1 MQKAR
6 VLGYLVG
13 IIVVLLAAVL
23 LAVRVWVDPNNYKGN
38 IAAMV
43 KESTGRDLQL
53 PGDIK
58 LLVFPRVALEVGPA
72 RLTNLPGFGDEPFL
86 AFSHAT
92 FRVKLLP
99 LLRRR
104 LAVSRIELD
113 GLDVRLRRNA
123 DGRGNWQDA
132 PASASSSPTGAGAT
146 RTRQSFASFANLNI
160 HDGRVSYEDIS
171 VEHLNLET
179 GSAALPGDIPVSTT
193 FDVHRADPSVK
204 ISVNAR
210 FDVSAASTVQQV
222 RLAAVTL
229 NGTLSRPRGDRPIA
243 WELSAPALAAN
254 LAEPSVQAA
263 AFALSYSAAHLAGS
277 ATAAKIGEELSLKGS
292 LTLAPL
298 LLREFAPRVGISI
311 PNTLDP
317 KAWSQLSG
325 GTDFEYALQAWTF
338 DNLRVAL
345 DDSQLQ
351 GSLKYSVAEIPT
363 LKFDLG
369 VDHIDLDR
377 YRSPKGSVAGHD
389 GNAANSPGD
398 DKTKPFA
405 ADGTLSAAAANFLGL
420 EFTDLRMTVASK
432 DSVTRLF
439 PIDAQIDGGRYS
451 GDITL
456 DDRGAVRSVS
466 INEHLKD
473 VDMARLL
480 ARGAL
485 KRRLSGRATLSL
497 KGSARGETVDALLKT
512 LSGHFEAD
520 LAEGALE
527 GIDLE
532 YERDRA
538 QALLDRTPNSRN
550 DTRQTRFDAFKT
562 SAEITNGIAVTRD
575 LTISTQALKVTG
587 QGSANLSTKAID
599 FQLLASILKAPS
611 KTLIDIPLK
620 VTGTYADPA
629 VKADI
634 DSLAKDQLKQKL
646 KDILKKNG
654 LQGLFGK

>member
-13 IIVVLLAAVL
+13 TIVVLLAAVL
-23 LAVRVWVDPNNYKGN
+23 LAVRVWVNPNNYKDN
-38 IAAMV
+38 IAAEV

-58 LLVFPRVALEVGPA
+58 LSVFPRVALEVGPA
-72 RLTNLPGFGDEPFL
+72 RLGNLPGFGDEPFL

-92 FRVKLLP
+92 LRVELLP

-104 LAVSRIELD
+104 LKVSRIELD
-113 GLDVRLRRNA
+113 GLEVRLRRNA
-123 DGRGNWQDA
+123 DGRGNWLDA
-132 PASASSSPTGAGAT
+132 PTSASSSRTGAGAT
-146 RTRQSFASFANLNI
+146 RAPQSFASFANVSV
-160 HDGRVSYEDIS
+160 HDGRVSYEDFS

-179 GSAALPGDIPVSTT
+179 GSAALPGDIPVSAT
-193 FDVHRADPSVK
+193 FDVHRADRSVK

-210 FDVSAASTVQQV
+210 FDVSANSTAQQM

-229 NGTLSRPRGDRPIA
+229 NGTLSRPGEDRPVA
-243 WELSAPALAAN
+243 WELSAPTLLAN
-254 LAEPSVQAA
+254 LAEASVQAA
-263 AFALSYSAAHLAGS
+263 AFALSYSGAHLSGS
-277 ATAAKIGEELSLKGS
+277 ATAAKMLEELSLKGS

-298 LLREFAPRVGISI
+298 LLREFAPRIGMTL
-311 PNTLDP
+311 PNTRDP

-325 GTDFEYALQAWTF
+325 STDFAYASQAWTF
-338 DNLRVAL
+338 ENLRMQL
-345 DDSQLQ
+345 DDTQLQ
-351 GSLKYSVAEIPT
+351 GNLKYSAAEIPT

-377 YRSPKGSVAGHD
+377 YRPLKGSNAGHD
-389 GNAANSPGD
+389 GNTPNPPS
-398 DKTKPFA
+398 DKRKPFA

-432 DSVTRLF
+432 DNVTHLF
-439 PIDAQIDGGRYS
+439 PVDAQIDGGRYS

-480 ARGAL
+480 DRGAQ
-485 KRRLSGRATLSL
+485 KRRISGRAALSL
-497 KGSARGETVDALLKT
+497 KGSARGESVDALLKT
-512 LSGHFEAD
+512 LSGHFDAD

-538 QALLDRTPNSRN
+538 QAVLDRTPNLRN
-550 DTRQTRFDAFKT
+550 DTKRTRFDAFKT
-562 SAEITNGIAVTRD
+562 SAEITNGTAITHD
-575 LTISTQALKVTG
+575 LTIATQALKVTG

-599 FQLLASILKAPS
+599 FQLLASIQKEPS

-620 VTGTYADPA
+620 VTGTYVDPA